1 MLTRIY
7 IDNYKCFSNLE
18 LSLGPMG
25 LLLGDNGTGKS
36 SVLDVIAG
44 LQALSLG
51 DPLSRSGLG
60 GTTLT
65 RWDKRTRQTFELDV
79 QSADLSVLKYR
90 LELEVEPQHGFTTIS
105 HESLTYEGQSL
116 YRNDGGKAEI
126 LVAGGTM
133 QVLVDRVRSGISM
146 VPTKSVGMARFQ
158 EVMQRLIVL
167 RPSPSGMAA
176 ASNQEEER
184 LARHGSNFSAWYRGL
199 DPQQLFETKQ
209 TLHQHLRDVLSGFQS
224 LRFHKTGGSERVL
237 QTLWTAE
244 VDSATSQ
251 FELGFD
257 ELSDGQ
263 RMLVVLYTLLSLS
276 AAGAPL
282 TVLLDEPTN
291 YVSLAEIEPW
301 LGELE
306 EQTERGLLQVLIAS
320 HHPELLNAWAVT
332 HGVRFSRRAAGPVRA
347 ERFGSHEDD
356 LLTPAERIARGWD
369 DDGDAQG

>member
-1 MLTRIY
+1 
-7 IDNYKCFSNLE
+7 
-18 LSLGPMG
+18 
-25 LLLGDNGTGKS
+25 
-36 SVLDVIAG
+36 
-44 LQALSLG
+44 
-51 DPLSRSGLG
+51 
-60 GTTLT
+60 
-65 RWDKRTRQTFELDV
+65 
-79 QSADLSVLKYR
+79 
-90 LELEVEPQHGFTTIS
+90 
-105 HESLTYEGQSL
+105 
-116 YRNDGGKAEI
+116 
-126 LVAGGTM
+126 
-133 QVLVDRVRSGISM
+133 
-146 VPTKSVGMARFQ
+146 MARFQ

-209 TLHQHLRDVLSGFQS
+209 TLNQHLREVLSGFQS
-224 LRFHKTGGSERVL
+224 LRFQKTGGSERVL
-237 QTLWTAE
+237 QTLWNAE
-244 VDSATSQ
+244 VDSTTSQ

-276 AAGAPL
+276 AAGTPL

-320 HHPELLNAWAVT
+320 HHPELLNAWAAT
-332 HGVRFSRRAAGPVRA
+332 HGVRFSRRAAGPARA